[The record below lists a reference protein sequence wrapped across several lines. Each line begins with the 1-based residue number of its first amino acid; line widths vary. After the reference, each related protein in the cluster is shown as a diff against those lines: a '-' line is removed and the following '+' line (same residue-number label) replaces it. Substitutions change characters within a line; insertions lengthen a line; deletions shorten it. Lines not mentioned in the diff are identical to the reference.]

1 MNPANWLTLR
11 RSVRFSDTD
20 AAGVVHFQALLGW
33 AHQAW
38 EESLERYGLAAGT
51 IFPGGR
57 EGMPG
62 IALPIVHCD
71 ADFRAPLQMGD
82 VVSIQL
88 EPKRLDRGSFEVVSR
103 YRLGENE
110 VARGCPPG
118 FRGRWSP
125 QPGRSAP
132 GFPPRPDGPSPA
144 GPENALPPRHRCR

>member
-1 MNPANWLTLR
+1 MNPANWLTLQ

-33 AHQAW
+33 SHQAW

-57 EGMPG
+57 DETPAV
-62 IALPIVHCD
+62 ALPIVHCE

-82 VVSIQL
+82 VMSIVL

-103 YRLGENE
+103 FLLDDHE
-110 VARGCPPG
+110 VARACL
-118 FRGRWSP
+118 RHVAIDTTVR
-125 QPGRSAP
+125 RRCAL
-132 GFPPRPDGPSPA
+132 PDGLERWLEASCL
-144 GPENALPPRHRCR
+144 GQITHL

>member
-1 MNPANWLTLR
+1 MNPNRWLTLR

-51 IFPGGR
+51 VFPGGR
-57 EGMPG
+57 EGMPD

-71 ADFRAPLQMGD
+71 ADFRGPLQMGD
-82 VVSIQL
+82 LVSIQL

-103 YRLGENE
+103 YRLDENE
-110 VARGCPPG
+110 VARGCLRHVSIDAASRRRCPLPEG
-118 FRGRWSP
+118 LDRWLEASSLGQIKP
-125 QPGRSAP
+125 
-132 GFPPRPDGPSPA
+132 
-144 GPENALPPRHRCR
+144 L